1 LRPNFPYVQSRA
13 AELTRK
19 TETTFTRVVVHLI
32 ASTQLI
38 DTQIDIV
45 TDIIAL
51 GSSAANLLVTR
62 EIYMLDSTSL
72 LTVRNK

>member
-38 DTQIDIV
+38 DTH
-45 TDIIAL
+45 TDRYRDRYHCLRI
-51 GSSAANLLVTR
+51 
-62 EIYMLDSTSL
+62 
-72 LTVRNK
+72 